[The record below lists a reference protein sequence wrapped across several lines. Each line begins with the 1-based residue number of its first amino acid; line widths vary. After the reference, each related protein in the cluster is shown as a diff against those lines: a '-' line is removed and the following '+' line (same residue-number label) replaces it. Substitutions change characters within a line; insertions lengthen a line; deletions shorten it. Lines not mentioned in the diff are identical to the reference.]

1 VGWTAPVASLNVARS
16 VSDLLSILNE
26 ELKDKYVL
34 QRELGRGGMATV
46 FYAEDVKH
54 GRGVAIKV
62 LHPDV
67 AASMGQDRFLRE
79 IEIAAKLQHPHI
91 LGLYDSGAAGNH
103 FYYVMPFVEGESLR
117 DRLDREK
124 QLGQE
129 DVLKITAQV
138 ASALGYAHAR
148 GVVHRDIK
156 PENIMLSGD
165 TAIVADFGI
174 ARTEGGGHSLT
185 QTGTIIGTPT
195 YMSPEQ
201 GTGSPD
207 IDGRTDQYS
216 LACVVYEM
224 LVGAPP
230 FTGPTV
236 QAVIARHSM
245 DLVSPPSIVRESIP
259 DTMETAL
266 LKALSKT
273 PADRYPTVVMF
284 AEALGRPSNITA
296 SQRRRTMGGMPAEGA
311 RRAPPWKL
319 IAGAAGGVAVLAIAF
334 ILFRGRGGRSIGG
347 TLEGPDP
354 RKIAVL
360 YFTDRSSGK
369 SLGYVADGMTEALIH
384 ELATVQTL
392 KVISPNGVAPYR
404 GTTVRQDSIAKALS
418 VGTIVSGAVDQIG
431 DSLLLSVSMSNA
443 VNGNELGSAR
453 LVAPKGNVLAL
464 QDTLAKEVARVLRP
478 QLGQEVEQVV
488 SRAGTGNKEAW
499 DLVEQAAGFD
509 RQVEPLLASN
519 DTAAAARALANADSV
534 LAKASHLDAR
544 WTTPVIERGWI
555 AWHQRHVK
563 GMQAAD
569 SWTKQGIDFADQA
582 LKIGPDSAA
591 LHLRGTMRYVRYLL
605 NLDPGP
611 LKNSDQLLAA
621 AGQDLT
627 AGGEDL
633 ANPRRAEALTLLA
646 HLEARISEGAQA
658 KVFASQAYDADPY
671 LSDANE
677 TVWMLYATSLDL
689 GDRTESSRWCQ
700 EGSRRFPNDSYFT
713 ECQISLTALKGGPKP
728 DIPKLWKLLDQNVQ
742 QYQPADRDFRRYRGS
757 LLVAMGIANAG
768 LKDSARNVAMRA
780 RAGWN
785 NDPAGDLFYIE
796 MFLRNLLGDRSEAL
810 DLLARYLA
818 KNPQERP
825 NVAKDRTW
833 WLDGLRDDP
842 KFKALVGSR

>member
-1 VGWTAPVASLNVARS
+1 
-16 VSDLLSILNE
+16 VSDLLSVLNE

-117 DRLDREK
+117 DRLNREK

-129 DVLKITAQV
+129 DVLKITTQV

-174 ARTEGGGHSLT
+174 ARTEGAGHSLT

-296 SQRRRTMGGMPAEGA
+296 SQRRRTMGGMPAVA
-311 RRAPPWKL
+311 SRRAPPWKL
-319 IAGAAGGVAVLAIAF
+319 IAGAAGGVAVLAIVGL
-334 ILFRGRGGRSIGG
+334 LFRGRGGHSIGG
-347 TLEGPDP
+347 TIEGPDP

-360 YFTDRSSGK
+360 YFQDRSGKK
-369 SLGYVADGMTEALIH
+369 SLGYVADGLTEALIH

-392 KVISPNGVAPYR
+392 KVISPNGVSPYR

-418 VGTIVSGAVDQIG
+418 VGTIVSGSVDEVG

-443 VNGNELGSAR
+443 IDGNEMGHAR
-453 LVAPKGNVLAL
+453 LIAPKGNVLAL
-464 QDTLAKEVARVLRP
+464 QDTLAREVARVLRP
-478 QLGQEVEQVV
+478 SLGQEVTQLV
-488 SRAGTGNKEAW
+488 SRAGTGSKEAW

-509 RQVEPLLASN
+509 RQVEPLLTSG
-519 DTAAAARALANADSV
+519 DTASAARQLANADSA
-534 LAKASHLDAR
+534 LAKASRLDSK

-563 GMQAAD
+563 GFGKDAVDQ
-569 SWTKQGIDFADQA
+569 WTRQGIDFANQA

-591 LHLRGTMRYVRYLL
+591 LHLRGTMRYVRYLF
-605 NLDPGP
+605 NQDPSP
-611 LKNSDQLLAA
+611 LKNSDQLLDAA
-621 AGQDLT
+621 EKDLT

-646 HLEARISEGAQA
+646 HLEARTSEGAQA

-689 GDRTESSRWCQ
+689 GDRAEASRWCQ
-700 EGSRRFPNDSYFT
+700 EGTRRFPDDSYFT
-713 ECQISLTALKGGPKP
+713 ECQISIYALKGGPKP
-728 DIPKLWKLLDQNVQ
+728 DIAHLWKLLDQNVQ
-742 QYQPADRDFRRYRGS
+742 QYQPADREFRRYRGS
-757 LLVAMGIANAG
+757 LLVAMALANAG
-768 LKDSARNVAMRA
+768 LKDSARNVATRA
-780 RAGWN
+780 KAGQSA
-785 NDPAGDLFYIE
+785 DQSGDLYYTE
-796 MFLRNLLGDRSEAL
+796 MFLRNMLGDRQEAL
-810 DLLARYLA
+810 SLLAQYLA
-818 KNPQERP
+818 VNPQERA
-825 NVAKDRTW
+825 NVAKDQTW

-842 KFKALVGSR
+842 KFKALVGAR

>member
-1 VGWTAPVASLNVARS
+1 M
-16 VSDLLSILNE
+16 SDLLDILNE
-26 ELKDKYVL
+26 ELKGKYVL

-79 IEIAAKLQHPHI
+79 IEIAARLQHPHI
-91 LGLYDSGAAGNH
+91 LALYDSGTAGNH

-129 DVLKITAQV
+129 DVLNITAQV
-138 ASALGYAHAR
+138 ASALGYAHSR

-174 ARTEGGGHSLT
+174 ARSEGAGHSLT

-266 LKALSKT
+266 LRALAKT
-273 PADRYPTVVMF
+273 PADRYPTIIMF
-284 AEALGRPSNITA
+284 AEALGRPSTITA
-296 SQRRRTMGGMPAEGA
+296 AQRRRTMGGMQA
-311 RRAPPWKL
+311 APGGRTLPWKL
-319 IAGAAGGVAVLAIAF
+319 IAGGAGAALVLAIGF
-334 ILFRGRGGRSIGG
+334 IALRGLGGHRTAG
-347 TLEGPDP
+347 TIQGPDP

-360 YFTDRSSGK
+360 YFTDRSSNK
-369 SLGYVADGMTEALIH
+369 SLGYVADGLTEALIH
-384 ELATVQTL
+384 DLATVQTL

-404 GTTVRQDSIAKALS
+404 GTSVRQDSIARALS
-418 VGTIVSGAVDQIG
+418 VGTIISGSVETVG
-431 DSLLLSVSMSNA
+431 DSLLLSVSMSDA
-443 VNGNELGSAR
+443 IGGNEMGSAR
-453 LVAPKGNVLAL
+453 LFAPKGNILAL
-464 QDTLAKEVARVLRP
+464 QDTLAGEVSRVLRP
-478 QLGQEVEQVV
+478 KLGQEVDRLT
-488 SRAGTGNKEAW
+488 SRAGTGSKEAW

-534 LAKASHLDAR
+534 LAKASKLDPK

-563 GMQAAD
+563 GFANKDATDQ
-569 SWTKQGIDFADQA
+569 WTRQGIDFANQA

-591 LHLRGTMRYVRYLL
+591 LHLRGTMEYIRYAF
-605 NLDPGP
+605 NLDPRP
-611 LKNSDQLLAA
+611 LTSDQLLHAA
-621 AGQDLT
+621 EEDLR

-646 HLEARISEGAQA
+646 HLEARISESAQA

-671 LSDANE
+671 LADADE
-677 TVWMLYATSLDL
+677 TIWMLYATSLDL
-689 GDRTESSRWCQ
+689 GDRNESSRWCQ
-700 EGSRRFPNDSYFT
+700 EGVRRFPDESYFT
-713 ECQISLTALKGGPKP
+713 ECQISLYALKGGPKA
-728 DIPKLWKLLDQNVQ
+728 DIPHLWKILDQNVL
-742 QYQPADRDFRRYRGS
+742 QYAPPERDFRRTRGS
-757 LLVAMGIANAG
+757 LLVAMAIANAG
-768 LKDSARNVAMRA
+768 LKDSARNVALRA
-780 RAGWN
+780 RAAEKA
-785 NDPAGDLFYIE
+785 DQSGDLYYTE
-796 MFLRNLLGDRSEAL
+796 MFLRNMLGDRKEAL
-810 DLLARYLA
+810 DLLAAYLA
-818 KNPQERP
+818 LNPQERP

-842 KFKALVGSR
+842 QFKALVGSR

>member
-1 VGWTAPVASLNVARS
+1 M
-16 VSDLLSILNE
+16 SDLLSILNE